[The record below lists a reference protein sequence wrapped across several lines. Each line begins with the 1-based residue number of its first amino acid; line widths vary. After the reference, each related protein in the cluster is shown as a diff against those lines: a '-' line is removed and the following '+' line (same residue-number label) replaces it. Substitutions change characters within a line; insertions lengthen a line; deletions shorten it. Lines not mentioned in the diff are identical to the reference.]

1 MTLLFYHSLG
11 PSFFC
16 FFFWKTTFT
25 IFIPNLFFTLNQ
37 LFYLKNFTE
46 SIDTE
51 RFFPIIN
58 ITNCRLDIN
67 FEMFLHSWNKLFS
80 HSILLFFII
89 IILKHCH
96 NSIYSWDIYVYIHRW
111 PRLNLYYP
119 FKILYEELRSLYKI
133 NVLSWKSLI
142 T

>member
-46 SIDTE
+46 STDTE
-51 RFFPIIN
+51 KFFPIIN
-58 ITNCRLDIN
+58 ITNCRLGIN

-96 NSIYSWDIYVYIHRW
+96 NSIYSWDIYVYIHR
-111 PRLNLYYP
+111 
-119 FKILYEELRSLYKI
+119 
-133 NVLSWKSLI
+133 
-142 T
+142 